1 MADPTRV
8 RNRDSH
14 SAGPGSTG
22 VNWRLWT
29 FAIAVVLLA
38 IIVLQNSESVRFKL
52 LFIVDTEMPLIIG
65 LLIAGVLGAVIG
77 YAGPVLLRHRRDER
91 RRDQER

>member
-65 LLIAGVLGAVIG
+65 LLIAGALG
-77 YAGPVLLRHRRDER
+77 
-91 RRDQER
+91 